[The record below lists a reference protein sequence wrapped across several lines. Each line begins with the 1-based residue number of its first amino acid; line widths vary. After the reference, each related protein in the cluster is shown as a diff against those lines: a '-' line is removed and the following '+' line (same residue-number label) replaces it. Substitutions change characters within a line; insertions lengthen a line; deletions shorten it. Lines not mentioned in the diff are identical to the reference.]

1 MDVQDIIDEIDT
13 AGYDDLE
20 TADKV
25 AFINRAL
32 KAIVNR
38 EPWAFRE
45 VFQDFAAADTV
56 NSTTGLVD
64 YGDLTYDF
72 GGLMDIVNTDS
83 TGRNIRWIRR
93 DVHFKD
99 RSADLDSTGTPYNYF
114 FVGRQLYLYPIPT
127 SGNFRITYL
136 AHQGDL
142 DENDVEASILLPAQW
157 HEVIIAGALYRIN
170 AREDD
175 PENAAMFKSM
185 HDELMENMRQ
195 DLEKV
200 QWDSPDSILFYDW
213 DMADGDD

>member
-1 MDVQDIIDEIDT
+1 MDVQDIIDEIDV

-20 TADKV
+20 EADKV
-25 AFINRAL
+25 GFINRTV
-32 KAIVNR
+32 KGIVNR

-45 VFQDFAAADTV
+45 VFDDLDAATSVDAD
-56 NSTTGLVD
+56 GLVD
-64 YGDLTYDF
+64 YTDLTYEF
-72 GGLMDIVNTDS
+72 GGLMDIINTGAS
-83 TGRNIRWIRR
+83 SSGYNIRWIRR

-99 RSADLDSTGTPYNYF
+99 RSAQLDLTGTPYNYF

-127 SGNFRITYL
+127 SGTFRITYL
-136 AHQGDL
+136 AHQADL
-142 DENDVEASILLPAQW
+142 DASSAEADILLPAQW
-157 HEVIIAGALYRIN
+157 HEAIIAGALYRIN

-185 HDELMENMRQ
+185 FDEIMENMRQ

-213 DMADGDD
+213 DDGEY

>member
-25 AFINRAL
+25 AFINRAMR
-32 KAIVNR
+32 AIVNR

-45 VFQDFAAADTV
+45 VFDDLDASTSVDAD
-56 NSTTGLVD
+56 GLVD
-64 YGDLTYDF
+64 YSDLTYEF
-72 GGLMDIVNTDS
+72 GGLMDIINTS
-83 TGRNIRWIRR
+83 SSGTSIRWIRR

-99 RSADLDSTGTPYNYF
+99 RSASLDLTGTPYNYF

-127 SGNFRITYL
+127 SGTFRVTYL
-136 AHQGDL
+136 AHQADL

-213 DMADGDD
+213 DGPYGDD